1 MAKTLGDITQE
12 LNEKVLGPARAEADT
27 LLRSAR
33 EHADAIVTQA
43 EAAAEK
49 IRAAA
54 RQDAE
59 KVTRQ
64 MQVDM
69 DMAARNFLIMVQE
82 RLEAAVVAPVVEG
95 EVRAALDD
103 AGFLKRMIE
112 ILLGE
117 FLKGG
122 GREQPLEVLLP
133 EKDKA
138 DLEAWFMEKFRDRR
152 PAHWRC
158 GSPTRSASVSA
169 WALRESARFNLQLR
183 PRGGLFHLLLAAF
196 PQAFLRPG
204 GVLGGHE
211 RLLLPSCACSHPCRR
226 PWGRRCG

>member
-1 MAKTLGDITQE
+1 MRSVRNGKGMSMAKTLGDITQE

-138 DLEAWFMEKFRDRR
+138 DLEAWFMEKFRDR
-152 PAHWRC
+152 AA
-158 GSPTRSASVSA
+158 GSLEVRFTDTISFGFSMGAQGKG
-169 WALRESARFNLQLR
+169 ARFNFSSGLVEAFSTFCS
-183 PRGGLFHLLLAAF
+183 PRF
-196 PQAFLRPG
+196 
-204 GVLGGHE
+204 
-211 RLLLPSCACSHPCRR
+211 RR
-226 PWGRRCG
+226 HFFAREGS